1 MKRLFCI
8 VVSLLLGL
16 SLSNNTFADSKP
28 NSDVFVLV
36 GTVVDKQNKP
46 IIGATIRCKNC
57 NHGTVS
63 DTDGHFVLQKESKGH
78 TIRVSSTGYHTMEIT
93 LIGPNIKIIMSEDVP
108 VNEDE

>member
-28 NSDVFVLV
+28 NSDVIVLE
-36 GTVVDKQNKP
+36 GTVVDEYDEP
-46 IIGATIRCKNC
+46 IIGAIIFCKNC

-63 DTDGHFVLQKESKGH
+63 DLEGHFSLQEERRGH
-78 TIRVSSTGYHTMEIT
+78 TIRVSATGYHTMEFT
-93 LIGPNIKIIMSEDVP
+93 LIRPNIKIIMSEDVP
-108 VNEDE
+108 VDEDK